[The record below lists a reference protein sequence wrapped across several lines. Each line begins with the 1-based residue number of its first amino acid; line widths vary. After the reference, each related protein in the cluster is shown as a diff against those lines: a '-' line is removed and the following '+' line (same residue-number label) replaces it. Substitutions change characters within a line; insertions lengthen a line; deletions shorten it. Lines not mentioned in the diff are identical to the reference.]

1 MPGLDDLPFNKSAPP
16 EKVKEKTK
24 EGYNAQLDQSGDRV
38 GESAGRAGESGG
50 FGQAAQ
56 FIQAMQR
63 EEGKQRGQEDKI
75 VQILKNYLNTNKYP
89 AILEQVI
96 KLLSLNVYAGF
107 LLATLTLLDEELKL
121 AVLEA
126 QQANGKLSAGQTA
139 RLEHRLAENQL
150 PEKMEASQS
159 ALPEA
164 AKQELQNWIFSLTE
178 IASAY
183 PQKFIDELSSK
194 NQNADYE
201 FQLLLR
207 LILNEFFTQHQTPAE
222 VTQLTQFA
230 EFILQHILA
239 KIVAQIENQQHLK

>member
-1 MPGLDDLPFNKSAPP
+1 MPGVEDLPFNKSAPP

-38 GESAGRAGESGG
+38 GESAGRTGESGG

-56 FIQAMQR
+56 VIQALQR
-63 EEGKQRGQEDKI
+63 EEGRQRGQEDKI
-75 VQILKNYLNTNKYP
+75 VKILKNYLNSNKFP

-107 LLATLTLLDEELKL
+107 LLATLTLLDEELKQ

-126 QQANGKLSAGQTA
+126 NEEQAKLSSKQTA
-139 RLEHRLAENQL
+139 KLQQKLEDTRLPDTFRN
-150 PEKMEASQS
+150 SQS
-159 ALPEA
+159 RLSEES
-164 AKQELQNWIFSLTE
+164 KQELQNWIFALTE

-201 FQLLLR
+201 FQILLR
-207 LILNEFFTQHQTPAE
+207 LILNEFFVQKQTPAE
-222 VTQLTQFA
+222 LTQLTQFA

-239 KIVAQIENQQHLK
+239 KIVAQIQDQKHLK